1 VLRRFGLRARI
12 SALFSLGALV
22 LSSGIAV
29 AAYDLTRH
37 SVLRERERTAVRA
50 AFFDEAV
57 AQQGL
62 TGENPDVVEALRSI
76 DTGQSR
82 RPLVHREGKWF
93 SRTADDGLVGAIP
106 AKLLAVV
113 GGGTPAMQRIAVAG
127 KPALVVGIPL
137 PRDGGEFYEV
147 HSLTEAQRTLRTLG
161 VALLGAALAA
171 TAAAAALGRWASRR
185 LLAPVSDVGA
195 AATRISGGDL
205 TTRLEISDPDLRP
218 VAESFNAMVQELSDR
233 IAKDQ
238 RFAAD
243 VSHELRSPLQTLTA
257 AADVLLARADRLDER
272 TAAAAG
278 LVAQEAE
285 RFGLLVQDL
294 LELARDDRPARLQAV
309 PVGPLMERVCRDR
322 GVPLDV
328 LRVSDEI
335 GCWPMEARRVER
347 ILDNL
352 IDNADKYGGGVVR
365 LAAAVRDDEL
375 VITVDDDGPGI
386 PPEERAVVFDR
397 FARGR
402 TSSARGA
409 AQGTGLGLSLAARH
423 AAAHGGRISVSD
435 HQGRGA
441 RFTLSL
447 PRGGDTA

>member
-12 SALFSLGALV
+12 SALFSLGAFV

-37 SVLRERERTAVRA
+37 SVLQERERTAVRA

-62 TGENPDVVEALRSI
+62 TGENPDVVEALRSL
-76 DTGQSR
+76 DTGQAR

-93 SRTADDGLVGAIP
+93 SRTADDGLVSAIP
-106 AKLLAVV
+106 AKLLHTV
-113 GGGTPAMQRIAVAG
+113 GGGTPAVQRIEVAG
-127 KPALVVGIPL
+127 QPAVVVGIPL
-137 PRDGGEFYEV
+137 PRGGGEFYEV
-147 HSLTEAQRTLRTLG
+147 HSLTEARRTLRTLG
-161 VALLGAALAA
+161 AALLGAALAA
-171 TAAAAALGRWASRR
+171 TFGAAALGRWASRR

-195 AATRISGGDL
+195 AAQRISGGDL

-257 AADVLLARADRLDER
+257 AADVLAARADRLDPR
-272 TAAAAG
+272 SAAASR
-278 LVAQEAE
+278 LVAEEAE

-294 LELARDDRPARLQAV
+294 LELARDDRPARLQTV
-309 PVGPLMERVCRDR
+309 PVAPLLERLCRNR
-322 GVPLDV
+322 GLPLDV
-328 LRVSDEI
+328 LAVSEEI
-335 GCWPMEARRVER
+335 GCWSLEPRRIER

-365 LAAAVRDDEL
+365 LAAEVRDDEL

-402 TSSARGA
+402 TASARGA
-409 AQGTGLGLSLAARH
+409 AQGTGLGLSIAARH
-423 AAAHGGRISVSD
+423 AAAHGGTLGVSD
-435 HQGRGA
+435 HDGRGA
-441 RFTLSL
+441 RFTVTL
-447 PRGGDTA
+447 PRGDEAS